1 MSDQTGVAVADQAPA
16 CSAAAE
22 LNELAQRIER
32 GDLPEV
38 QEFNRVT
45 QAENRVTR
53 AHAKRLLSHVLLKQT
68 QCDVAKLMVEA
79 CEDLNFRQP
88 VVLQETVQSIQALH
102 KPRLLTDLCLRAAE
116 QLSKNSRHI
125 PALVYLQN
133 ALVTDIGKGSEG
145 VNNPDFVRR
154 VVDIY
159 EPLASQCAAAAD
171 ITPPPH
177 AVRRSPP
184 DRPLRMAHVVAQLVD
199 GGHAPSRSIETML
212 KFADRERF
220 ESYLCVTES
229 LTAHQ
234 QHTGQL
240 MTSGLSIQRAPDRIR
255 RYEKELGIPVLL
267 PRIRDSFVVAAAD
280 LHQQFAEHKI
290 DIAFF
295 HGSLATPTEWL
306 MCAWQSAPWQA
317 DAGFGVPLHCPSVD
331 YQFFEFEQS
340 MEALAFLCRERGI
353 AYGLKKAGADMSHVE
368 NAVAFSRE
376 QLRIP
381 ADHVILGTVGN
392 HLSERM
398 SERFCAS
405 VARILRKHP
414 KTTFIAVGPGN
425 FTRHSQVFGADL
437 CNGPAAQVRFVGH
450 QDEPARLTK
459 AFDIYLNSFPD
470 GGGFVLGDA
479 MAAARPVVA
488 MVAGDSTY
496 AQAAASWLGEEY
508 LVTPTTDEAYE
519 TRVGELIENPEK
531 REEFGRQMRQQY
543 EQRHDAR
550 RWVNH
555 MNNRILEII
564 DAGSGKQAAD

>member
-1 MSDQTGVAVADQAPA
+1 MPDQSGAVVADQAA
-16 CSAAAE
+16 VCSAAAE

-32 GDLPEV
+32 GGMPAIADFSRV
-38 QEFNRVT
+38 IQAKNRI
-45 QAENRVTR
+45 TR
-53 AHAKRLLSHVLLKQT
+53 AHAKRLLSHVMLKHAQR
-68 QCDVAKLMVEA
+68 DAANLMVEA
-79 CEDLNFRQP
+79 CEDLSFRQP
-88 VVLQETVQSIQALH
+88 VVLQEAVQSIQSLH
-102 KPRLLTDLCLRAAE
+102 QPRQLINFCLRAAE
-116 QLSKNSRHI
+116 QLSENHRLI

-133 ALVTDIGKGSEG
+133 ALVTDIGNGSDG
-145 VNNPDFVRR
+145 VNNPEFVRR
-154 VVDIY
+154 IVAVY
-159 EPLASQCAAAAD
+159 EPLAEQCAND
-171 ITPPPH
+171 YGITPPPH
-177 AVRRSPP
+177 AIRRSPSG
-184 DRPLRMAHVVAQLVD
+184 RPLRMAHVVAQLVD

-212 KFADRERF
+212 KLADRERF

-229 LTAHQ
+229 LAVHQ
-234 QHTGQL
+234 QHAGQI
-240 MTSGLSIQRAPDRIR
+240 MSSGLSKQRAPNRINR
-255 RYEKELGIPVLL
+255 FEKELGIPVLL
-267 PRIRDSFVVAAAD
+267 PRTRASFVAAAAD
-280 LHQQFAEHKI
+280 LHKQFAELEI

-317 DAGFGVPLHCPSVD
+317 DAGFGVPLHCPRVD

-368 NAVAFSRE
+368 GAVAFSRE

-392 HLSERM
+392 HLPERM
-398 SERFCAS
+398 SERFCAT
-405 VARILRKHP
+405 VGRVMRKYP
-414 KTTFIAVGPGN
+414 QTTLLAVGPGN
-425 FTRHSQVFGADL
+425 FARQRQVFGAEL
-437 CNGPAAQVRFVGH
+437 CDGAAARVRFVGH

-479 MAAARPVVA
+479 MAASRSVVA

-496 AQAAASWLGEEY
+496 AQAGASWLGEEY
-508 LVTPTTDEAYE
+508 LVTPATDEAYAE
-519 TRVGELIENPEK
+519 RVGELIEHPEQ
-531 REEFGRQMRQQY
+531 RDQFGRQMRQQY

-555 MNNRILEII
+555 MNDRILEII
-564 DAGSGKQAAD
+564 EAGPKKQAMK